1 MVVWLSMYVS
11 VNAFVTEEFFNG
23 YIKDT
28 GLKGLN

>member
-1 MVVWLSMYVS
+1 MAINVS
-11 VNAFVTEEFFNG
+11 VNSFVTEEYFNS